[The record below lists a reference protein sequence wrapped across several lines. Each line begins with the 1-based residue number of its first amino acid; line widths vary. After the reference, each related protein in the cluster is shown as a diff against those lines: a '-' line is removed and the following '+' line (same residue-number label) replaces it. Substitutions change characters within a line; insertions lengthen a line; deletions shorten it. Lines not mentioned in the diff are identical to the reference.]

1 MLKGIV
7 YTLIAGIAYGFAPI
21 ISMIVYQ
28 NGGNSY
34 TVVFSRYAM
43 MIPISFIIVRMRG
56 VSLKIDKEQMIKLLI
71 IALFGSLLS
80 SLTLYMS
87 YQWINPGVSTA
98 IHFTYPIILLLL
110 SRMIYKDKITHSMK
124 VSFIL
129 SSLGVVLIAGIG
141 SVNSLTGIL
150 LSLLSAFAYAFY
162 LLFNDKWKL
171 VDVNNMVFLFYVSLF
186 STLVMLIAY
195 PLGFDIRFNQ
205 PLKNYFLMFII
216 TILTSY
222 VGLIFTKEGIK
233 ILGSKLTSLISTTE
247 PISAILFSAIILGE
261 VISIS
266 TIAGTLLIISSIFFL
281 LKKKK

>member
-56 VSLKIDKEQMIKLLI
+56 VTLKIDKEQMIKLLI

-150 LSLLSAFAYAFY
+150 LSLLSAFTYAFY